1 MVTIILLL
9 SLLLRVLEFVIVIWV
24 LMSWLPGA
32 QQSSIGRLLGQI
44 AGFILDPIRR
54 FIPRTGFLDFTPLAG
69 VLLLQAAQLG
79 LQALAQIF

>member
-32 QQSSIGRLLGQI
+32 QQSAIGRLFGQV

-69 VLLLQAAQLG
+69 ILLLQAAQLG
-79 LQALAQIF
+79 LQALARIF